1 MFNTTFTDFYNRH
14 VKNLKPVGNSQ
25 LKGLCPFHEDRNPSL
40 SINLETGSWFCHA
53 CVMGGGPRQFAE
65 RLGVERPG
73 LVGRD
78 EPVARGLFP
87 CEIRNVPD
95 AEHQARWSEKRKAD
109 ELARIGVAKSLW
121 GKAVPITPESPAGRY
136 LCRRGLP
143 GPWPTTL
150 RFLPRAWH
158 PTGRTFPAL
167 IAAATRWPDRV
178 PVAVQL
184 TALTLDGQKAMVDP
198 VRWTR
203 GVLRGAAVRLAPWG
217 EGEAIILTEGTEDG
231 LAALSVPASTPWAVL
246 GVGNARDVVLPDGAE
261 IVLALDGDEAG
272 RRGAEAAAQAMHA
285 RGHRVRVAKFPEGQ
299 DLNDLLRTEAV
310 GGAA

>member
-1 MFNTTFTDFYNRH
+1 MRLDEMMGVADIAAALNGRRSGRGWRAH
-14 VKNLKPVGNSQ
+14 CPV
-25 LKGLCPFHEDRNPSL
+25 HEDHTPSL
-40 SINLETGSWFCHA
+40 HIAEGEDGRLLLKCFAGCSWGA
-53 CVMGGGPRQFAE
+53 
-65 RLGVERPG
+65 L
-73 LVGRD
+73 RD
-78 EPVARGLFP
+78 ALMARGLLP
-87 CEIRNVPD
+87 DRRQSVPD
-95 AEHQARWSEKRKAD
+95 AEQQARWWRERKA
-109 ELARIGVAKSLW
+109 EEMTRIGAARRLW
-121 GKAVPITPESPAGRY
+121 GQAVPITPDNPAGRY
-136 LCRRGLP
+136 LSRRRLP
-143 GPWPTTL
+143 GPWPATL

-217 EGEAIILTEGTEDG
+217 EGGAIILTEGIEDG
-231 LAALSVPASTPWAVL
+231 LSALSVPASTPWAVL

-261 IVLALDGDEAG
+261 VVLALDGDQAG
-272 RRGAEAAAQAMHA
+272 RRGAEAAAQTMHA